1 MIEGKLH
8 QLPLAEVFQIIV
20 TSKKSGVL
28 SILSK
33 EKRARLFFEMG
44 QVQYAYITP
53 GVHLTEVM
61 VRMELL
67 TIFEAQGLQDSSPDN
82 VDQLTNEALRQG
94 FLDEDSLKRAL
105 KSYLTEILT
114 DLLAWKTGDFQF
126 NEKSLL
132 VSQTPP
138 EYSFDAMA
146 LLMEVLRRQD
156 EWKRGIVKSSS
167 IYKQL
172 GNPTSFTLPEGSW
185 EILGLL
191 DGRRSSG
198 TIAAELDM
206 TENQVYRIL
215 FLLEQNN
222 LVQLVPFS
230 KKDVFA
236 LVLSKN
242 QVLAR
247 LIRLSLKRIDV
258 QPLLSY
264 KSEDALSLVNEHR
277 PRFVLVDKQGEES
290 WQFVKDLRQM
300 PGYSQIPVIMLEQEP
315 ESVGILKRW
324 QRPKVITMQK
334 PFEELDLQ
342 QLLSDL
348 IGRQSV

>member
-1 MIEGKLH
+1 MIEGKLN

-28 SILSK
+28 SIISK
-33 EKRARLFFEMG
+33 SRRARLFFEMG

-67 TIFEAQGLQDSSPDN
+67 TIFEAQGLQNSSPDN
-82 VDQLTNEALRQG
+82 VDQLTSEALSRG
-94 FLDEDSLKRAL
+94 YLDEDSLKRAL
-105 KSYLTEILT
+105 KSYITEVLTE
-114 DLLAWKTGDFQF
+114 LLAWKTGDFQF

-138 EYSFDAMA
+138 EYSFDAMG

-156 EWKRGIVKSSS
+156 EWKRGLVKTNS
-167 IYKQL
+167 IYKQV

-191 DGRRSSG
+191 DGRRSSS

-206 TENQVYRIL
+206 TENQVYRLL
-215 FLLEQNN
+215 FLLEQNS
-222 LVQLVPFS
+222 LVELVPFT

-242 QVLAR
+242 HVLMR

-258 QPLLSY
+258 QPLLAY
-264 KSEDALSLVNEHR
+264 QLEDALTIAAEQR
-277 PRFVLVDKQGEES
+277 PRLILVDKQGEES
-290 WQFVKDLRQM
+290 WQFVKDLRQL

-324 QRPKVITMQK
+324 QRPKVINLPK